1 MPSNPN
7 ISCYLYNT
15 ATPVDESHT
24 VWTKPLPMTRNFAGE
39 KDGISLTHGE
49 YFTAVND
56 FLKSDDYRPI
66 LHALEKRLNEKV
78 TPADISEIRVCL
90 SKHGEFY
97 HPARV
102 DVAVGQQPVGFVLN
116 VAVSDTGISAIENE
130 YSSLKRLNREFDLA
144 FVPRVYGFG
153 EARATGHRKL
163 PMFLGDWLER
173 YNEFHVSGDPYGD
186 KRNILVWDA
195 DGGRFPLSP
204 NQQAEI
210 YRQAAR
216 ILTYY
221 YNVATFEQ
229 ISGWHHAAGDFIVR
243 LDNTDLDLKL
253 ITVRR
258 YAPQFSAAGDTAISQ
273 PDAETIL
280 QALMLFFLKVSIRL
294 RLDRIDGVGK
304 IVWADRF
311 TVPATI
317 DGFFE
322 GLALKKPIPAL
333 PDSIAMC
340 FAYYLSVCT
349 AEDFAG
355 LCQSV
360 AATFD
365 RRAPETPV
373 IRHNLSE
380 HIASLSQSI
389 AQFLNPS

>member
-1 MPSNPN
+1 MPPKLQ
-7 ISCYLYNT
+7 ISYYRYNT
-15 ATPVDESHT
+15 QTPIDDNHPT
-24 VWTKPLPMTRNFAGE
+24 WTKPLPMTRNFVGE

-49 YFTAVND
+49 YFTSVND
-56 FLKSDDYRPI
+56 FLKSDDYRSI
-66 LHALEKRLNEKV
+66 LHALEKRLDKKV
-78 TPADISEIRVCL
+78 KAADISDIRVCL

-102 DVAVGQQPVGFVLN
+102 DVAVGQQSVGFVLN
-116 VAVSDTGISAIENE
+116 VAVSDTGILAIEKE
-130 YSSLKRLNREFDLA
+130 YSSLKRLNSEFDLA
-144 FVPRVYGFG
+144 LVPRVYSFG
-153 EARATGHRKL
+153 EARATDRRKI

-173 YNEFHVSGDPYGD
+173 YNEFHVSDDPSGDE
-186 KRNILVWDA
+186 RNILVWDA
-195 DGGRFPLSP
+195 DGSRFPLSP
-204 NQQAEI
+204 NQQAEL

-243 LDNTDLDLKL
+243 ADNTDLDLKL

-258 YAPQFSAAGDTAISQ
+258 YAPHLSAPGDSAISR

-280 QALMLFFLKVSIRL
+280 QALMIFFLKVSIRM
-294 RLDRIDGVGK
+294 RLDRIDGVGE

-311 TVPATI
+311 SVPATI

-322 GLALKKPIPAL
+322 GLALKEPIPVL
-333 PDSIAMC
+333 PDSIAIC
-340 FAYYLSVCT
+340 FAYYLSICT
-349 AEDFAG
+349 AEDLEV

-373 IRHNLSE
+373 IRHNLTE

-389 AQFLNPS
+389 EQFLNPS

>member
-1 MPSNPN
+1 MPPNPKF
-7 ISCYLYNT
+7 SYYLYDST
-15 ATPVDESHT
+15 TPVDASHPA
-24 VWTKPLPMTRNFAGE
+24 WTKTLPMTRHFGGE
-39 KDGISLTHGE
+39 KDGVFIRNGE
-49 YFTAVND
+49 YFTAVRD
-56 FLKSDDYRPI
+56 FFENDDYGIVLP
-66 LHALEKRLNEKV
+66 ALEKRLNEKV
-78 TPADISEIRVCL
+78 KPADISEIRVCL
-90 SKHGEFY
+90 AKHGEFY

-102 DVAVGQQPVGFVLN
+102 DVAVGQQSVGFVLN
-116 VAVSDTGISAIENE
+116 VAVSETGIRVIERE
-130 YSSLKRLNREFDLA
+130 YGSLKRLNSEFDLA
-144 FVPRVYGFG
+144 LVPRVHGFG
-153 EARATGHRKL
+153 EARATDHRKI

-173 YNEFHVSGDPYGD
+173 YNEFHVSDDPSGDE
-186 KRNILVWDA
+186 RNILVWEA
-195 DGGRFPLSP
+195 DGSRFPLSR

-243 LDNTDLDLKL
+243 VDNADLDLKL

-258 YAPQFSAAGDTAISQ
+258 YTPQLSAPGDSAISR

-280 QALMLFFLKVSIRL
+280 QGLTLFFLKVSIRM
-294 RLDRIDGVGK
+294 RLDRIDGVGE

-311 TVPATI
+311 AVPATI

-322 GLALKKPIPAL
+322 GLALKEPIPVL

-340 FAYYLSVCT
+340 FAYYLSICT
-349 AEDFAG
+349 AEDIEE

-373 IRHNLSE
+373 IWHNLTE

-389 AQFLNPS
+389 EQFLNPS